1 MCQPSVISTV
11 PITSRKPK
19 DSPVRVT
26 KLEIKKFIP
35 RSRRSIYNLL
45 ESDAQSRFADGVAS
59 AIASVLKW
67 NSDVMDW
74 LAYVERV
81 ETPDNMEIFV
91 LLVDKK
97 ALGIAITSTPSV
109 NFNETIQESASAVQK
124 GALTLKVDGH
134 YV

>member
-1 MCQPSVISTV
+1 
-11 PITSRKPK
+11 
-19 DSPVRVT
+19 
-26 KLEIKKFIP
+26 
-35 RSRRSIYNLL
+35 
-45 ESDAQSRFADGVAS
+45 
-59 AIASVLKW
+59 
-67 NSDVMDW
+67 MDW